1 MSFIG
6 SVLGNFRSCL
16 KRNFNL
22 ATPMQ
27 IINSMLKE
35 FNEED
40 IIVVS
45 KTLPAIAPLCGLE
58 LAKIDDVVLAEFIR
72 LGKTKYSNDDFA
84 LLIEKP
90 KSLCEYIIN
99 HWQHLYRLFIY
110 VYE

>member
-1 MSFIG
+1 M
-6 SVLGNFRSCL
+6 
-16 KRNFNL
+16 
-22 ATPMQ
+22 
-27 IINSMLKE
+27 KE

-99 HWQHLYRLFIY
+99 HATLSTCPKELIIIFFCVGKEKTPR
-110 VYE
+110 